1 MIMVVLRKAK
11 SCWKLCPANDLAYY
25 WKAFLQGKQG
35 DSFSKSLDD
44 ANNFT
49 PAFVFPFRPEDEE
62 VLLWALKQSDNWKPK
77 YYLGLLYKSRNRVDE
92 SRKLFSACGDEPKF
106 APFYAARAALFSGV
120 ADDQAL
126 TDLKKANDLD
136 KDEWRYYKLLG
147 EFYVD
152 HDQYAKALEVAE
164 PYYKKHPANYI
175 MGMLYAKTLLL
186 NKRYK
191 DCSALLSGLDI
202 LPFEGATIGR
212 ELYHEA
218 ELMQAIDEMKKR
230 NYKKALSFI
239 NEAKK
244 WPENLGVGKPYP
256 ENIDERLEDWMSYM
270 CYQKLNK
277 NDLAKQS
284 LQKIVAFR
292 TKIENT
298 VNNFL
303 PANEILTAWAMEK
316 LASKAEASE
325 WLQQEVKKYP
335 DNKIIKWC
343 WQIFENGHSDID
355 VANNSGVRLI
365 TELEKIK

>member
-1 MIMVVLRKAK
+1 M
-11 SCWKLCPANDLAYY
+11 
-25 WKAFLQGKQG
+25 
-35 DSFSKSLDD
+35 
-44 ANNFT
+44 
-49 PAFVFPFRPEDEE
+49 
-62 VLLWALKQSDNWKPK
+62 
-77 YYLGLLYKSRNRVDE
+77 
-92 SRKLFSACGDEPKF
+92 
-106 APFYAARAALFSGV
+106 
-120 ADDQAL
+120 
-126 TDLKKANDLD
+126 
-136 KDEWRYYKLLG
+136 
-147 EFYVD
+147 
-152 HDQYAKALEVAE
+152 
-164 PYYKKHPANYI
+164 
-175 MGMLYAKTLLL
+175 
-186 NKRYK
+186 
-191 DCSALLSGLDI
+191 SGLDI

-256 ENIDERLEDWMSYM
+256 ENIDERLEDWMSYT

-277 NDLAKQS
+277 NDAAKQA
-284 LQKIVAFR
+284 LQKIVAFG

-303 PANEILTAWAMEK
+303 PANEILTGWAMEK
-316 LASKAEASE
+316 LATKAEASE